1 MTGLTGA
8 GIILVVILVT
18 GAGMLAGRQ
27 VKDNSDFLTGG
38 GRAGKFITTGAI
50 VGTLI
55 GSQSTVGTAQL
66 AFNYGIS
73 ACWFTVGTGLGCL
86 VLGLVYSDKLRH
98 SGCVTQFQ
106 IISRSY
112 GALTEKA
119 GAILCTT
126 GTFVS
131 ILAQNIA
138 CIGFI
143 MTLYPNINALEASL
157 ISIILMCLYIV
168 LGGTWGAGLGG
179 IVKLTLVYITCSLC
193 CVIAIFNSGGVLET
207 FSGVENLFMTSE
219 LGRVQK
225 IFSHDDF
232 ISRYMNLTARG
243 VFKDLGSC
251 AALILGILSTQTY
264 MQFILSAK
272 GDSEAKSSVLWG
284 LIMVPPV
291 GFACIFVGLFMRAN
305 YITLAEV
312 NELASLGLNVPDIP
326 VIAGTIQVF
335 PAFIINHVSPL
346 LGGIML
352 GTLLVTVIGGSSGLL
367 LGISAIITEDLL
379 QAVNFVKTHKLLF
392 SRLIIILTLI
402 IASVIA
408 NIFPAK
414 AINDLGVISM
424 TLRASVVFMPLTC
437 ALWLG
442 KRVKGRSVLISM
454 IMSPLAA
461 IIGSVMNLPVEP
473 LFTAVS
479 VSIVCCLM

>member
-1 MTGLTGA
+1 MITEA

-38 GRAGKFITTGAI
+38 GRSGKYITTGAI
-50 VGTLI
+50 AGTLI
-55 GSQSTVGTAQL
+55 GSQSTIGTAQL

-126 GTFVS
+126 GTFIS
-131 ILAQNIA
+131 ILAQTIA
-138 CIGFI
+138 CTGFI

-157 ISIILMCLYIV
+157 FTIILMCLYII
-168 LGGTWGAGLGG
+168 LGGTWGAGFGG
-179 IVKLTLVYITCSLC
+179 IVKLTLLYITCSVC
-193 CVIAIFNSGGVLET
+193 FVIAIFNAGGLHEIFSHSETLLTASG
-207 FSGVENLFMTSE
+207 
-219 LGRVQK
+219 LGQVHK
-225 IFSHDDF
+225 IFSHEDF
-232 ISRYMNLTARG
+232 ISRYINLTARG

-251 AALILGILSTQTY
+251 LALILGLLSTQTY

-284 LIMVPPV
+284 LVMVPV
-291 GFACIFVGLFMRAN
+291 IGFACVFIGLFMRAN
-305 YITLAEV
+305 YMTLSEV
-312 NELASLGLNVPDIP
+312 NELASLGLNVPALP
-326 VIAGTIQVF
+326 VITSTIQVF

-346 LGGIML
+346 IGGIML

-367 LGISAIITEDLL
+367 LGISAIVTEDLL
-379 QAVNFVKTHKLLF
+379 QSVSFVKSHKLLF
-392 SRLIIILTLI
+392 SRLIIVLALI

-408 NIFPAK
+408 NIFPAQ
-414 AINDLGVISM
+414 AINDLGFLSM

-442 KRVKGRSVLISM
+442 NRVKGRSVLASM
-454 IMSPLAA
+454 IISPLAA
-461 IIGSVMNLPVEP
+461 VIGAVMNFPVEP
-473 LFTAVS
+473 LFIAVS
-479 VSIVCCLM
+479 VSVFFCLI